1 MLFHEPVFLFIF
13 LPLTLACYLLFR
25 KFVRQ
30 ETIVAA
36 LGGASLVF
44 YIWWNPNYIWLIIV
58 SILVNFLF
66 GRRLGAER
74 ALRNGSC
81 RFSLVLGI
89 IFNLSLL
96 FAFKYMAFAFESINL
111 FRPDLVAPY
120 ALDLPLGISFFTF
133 LQIAYLVDCYR
144 GEAEE
149 AGFASYFLFVT
160 FFPHLIAGPLIHHTE
175 MISQFRCKAERV
187 WDDLA
192 IGLSIFS
199 VGLFKKLILAQ
210 QMATWADSVFDGAS
224 AGIAPTLVESWL
236 GAFCFAFQIYFDFSG
251 YSDMAIGLSR
261 MFGILM
267 PVNFASP
274 YKATNIIEF
283 WRRWHMT
290 LSRFFRDYLYIPLG
304 GSRSGAVRSFVN
316 LVFVMLLAGLWHGA
330 NWKFVLWGG
339 IHGIFLVICH
349 GWIVLRKNLGLH
361 AGFLPPWG
369 GVLLTFIAVVLAWV
383 PFRAESIATAQLI
396 LDGMM
401 GLNGVTMPIHYAQ
414 LLGGAVGHLS
424 EFGITFGAMTSYGGG
439 VQLLWIAGCLAF
451 VWVLPNTQELFRFN
465 RPALVIL
472 GQSYCRDSLP
482 KWLAWTPSRAS
493 GAVFGLLAAYLCFLA
508 IQGNPGEFIYFKF

>member
-13 LPLTLACYLLFR
+13 LPLTLTFYLLLR
-25 KFVRQ
+25 KFARQ
-30 ETIVAA
+30 EMIVLA
-36 LGGASLVF
+36 LSSASLIF
-44 YIWWNPNYIWLIIV
+44 YGWWNPRYIWLIVV
-58 SILVNFLF
+58 SILFNFLL
-66 GRRLGAER
+66 GRQLVIRKSRGKVA
-74 ALRNGSC
+74 RN
-81 RFSLVLGI
+81 LLAVGI
-89 IFNLSLL
+89 ISNLSLL
-96 FAFKYMAFAFESINL
+96 LAFKYLAFAVESTNL
-111 FRPDLVAPY
+111 FVPDLVESY
-120 ALDLPLGISFFTF
+120 SLDLPLGISFFTF

-144 GEAEE
+144 GKAEE

-160 FFPHLIAGPLIHHTE
+160 FFPHLIAGPLIHHRE

-199 VGLFKKLILAQ
+199 VGLFKKLTLAQ

-236 GAFCFAFQIYFDFSG
+236 GASCFAFQIYFDFSG

-261 MFGILM
+261 MFGIVM
-267 PVNFASP
+267 PINFASP
-274 YKATNIIEF
+274 YKASNIIEF

-304 GSRSGAVRSFVN
+304 GSQSGSVRSFFN
-316 LVFVMLLAGLWHGA
+316 LMFVMLLAGLWHGA

-339 IHGIFLVICH
+339 IHGIYLVMCH
-349 GWIVLRKNLGLH
+349 GWIALRQNLGIH
-361 AGFLPPWG
+361 TRFLPPWV
-369 GVLLTFIAVVLAWV
+369 GVSLTFIAVVVAWV
-383 PFRAESIATAQLI
+383 PFRAESIATAQLM
-396 LDGMM
+396 LVGMM
-401 GLNGVTMPIHYAQ
+401 GFNGVTLPIHYAH
-414 LLGGAVGHLS
+414 LLDGKVARLS

-472 GQSYCRDSLP
+472 GQDYCLDSLP
-482 KWLAWTPSRAS
+482 KWLAWKPSPAS
-493 GAVFGLLAAYLCFLA
+493 GAVFGLLTAYLYFLA